1 LIWLEADSLIRERSK
16 GKRSLD
22 DFAKAFFG
30 MRDRDWGEY
39 TYTFDDV
46 VATLNKVEPYD
57 WATFLHQRIDA
68 VAPQAPLE
76 SLARGGYRLV
86 YTDQEGSWQKSRDKI
101 RKAMDLS
108 FSVGLS
114 VGREGKVS
122 RVMWD
127 SPAFNAG
134 ITNGATLIAI
144 NGHAYNDEDFKQA
157 IRDAKGTT
165 KPITLLV
172 RQGDYFRTVSIAWNG
187 GLRYPH
193 LEKID
198 PKAPSSLDA
207 LYTARK

>member
-1 LIWLEADSLIRERSK
+1 MKLPVRQPVARGSTRRSRRGVDLLARALGLILIVVTAAGIYWFVSADRFR
-16 GKRSLD
+16 LD
-22 DFAKAFFG
+22 PS
-30 MRDRDWGEY
+30 R
-39 TYTFDDV
+39 
-46 VATLNKVEPYD
+46 L
-57 WATFLHQRIDA
+57 RID
-68 VAPQAPLE
+68 
-76 SLARGGYRLV
+76 GLV
-86 YTDQEGSWQKSRDKI
+86 YTDEQGSWQKSRDKV

-144 NGHAYNDEDFKQA
+144 NGHAYNDDDFKQA